1 MEAQLKA
8 LAEPRR
14 RRILRLVRDK
24 ELTAGRIAAH
34 FDVTRE
40 AISHH
45 LRILHDSGLLAERR
59 EGTRRFYRSRPE
71 GMAEL
76 QAFLDDFWGGRLERL
91 KDEAERRDRKTRKRG
106 R

>member
-1 MEAQLKA
+1 METLLKA

-14 RRILRLVRDK
+14 RRILQLVRD
-24 ELTAGRIAAH
+24 EEQTAGRIASH

-45 LRILHDSGLLAERR
+45 LRILHESGLLAERR

-71 GMAEL
+71 PLAEL
-76 QAFLDDFWGGRLERL
+76 QAFLDDFWDGRLDRL
-91 KDEAERRDRKTRKRG
+91 KAEAERREQGRRNRG